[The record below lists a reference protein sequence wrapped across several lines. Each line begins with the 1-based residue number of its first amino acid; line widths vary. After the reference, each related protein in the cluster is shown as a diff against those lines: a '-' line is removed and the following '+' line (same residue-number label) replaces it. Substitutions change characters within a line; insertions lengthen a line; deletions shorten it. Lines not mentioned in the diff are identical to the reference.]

1 MNTVSERLTTKGTT
15 MAPSVTAAGVRL
27 SAAALIIAGFLFIL
41 YPVMRP
47 FSDEVSLQGAA
58 AFASPNWLAAHML
71 AMVAFTLLP
80 LGLLGLHNMLQE
92 TAVERLD
99 FWAVVLSWIGI
110 GLTLP
115 YYGGEAYGLHA
126 IGLEALR
133 RQSADL
139 MSLADVVR
147 SGPGLVMFAAGLLLL
162 ATAAI
167 TAAVAV
173 WRSDKLPR
181 WSGVPF
187 AIGFALYIPQFYGPQ
202 SLRVAHGLLVAIG
215 CVAGSGLV
223 EAKLEAKRIA
233 DTLGARYRWIVT
245 T

>member
-1 MNTVSERLTTKGTT
+1 
-15 MAPSVTAAGVRL
+15 MASSVTAARVRL
-27 SAAALIIAGFLFIL
+27 SAGALIIAGFLFVL

-92 TAVERLD
+92 TAVERLG
-99 FWAVVLSWIGI
+99 FWAVALSWIGI
-110 GLTLP
+110 GFTLP

-162 ATAAI
+162 AAAAI

-215 CVAGSGLV
+215 CVWLAVVLWRQSSKQNGLPTHSERDTDGS
-223 EAKLEAKRIA
+223 
-233 DTLGARYRWIVT
+233 
-245 T
+245 

>member
-1 MNTVSERLTTKGTT
+1 MNTVSERLTTKSTT
-15 MAPSVTAAGVRL
+15 MAPSVIASRVRL
-27 SAAALIIAGFLFIL
+27 SAAALIIAGCLFVL
-41 YPVMRP
+41 YPAIRP

-80 LGLLGLHNMLQE
+80 LGLLGLHYMLQE
-92 TAVERLD
+92 TAVERLG
-99 FWAVVLSWIGI
+99 FWAIVLSWIGI

-126 IGLEALR
+126 IGQEALR
-133 RQSADL
+133 RQSANL

-162 ATAAI
+162 AVAAI
-167 TAAVAV
+167 TVAVAV
-173 WRSDKLPR
+173 WRSDRLPK

-187 AIGFALYIPQFYGPQ
+187 AIGFALYIPQFYGSQP
-202 SLRVAHGLLVAIG
+202 LRVAHGLLVAIG
-215 CVAGSGLV
+215 CVWLAVVLWRQSSKRNGAPPISERDTDGS
-223 EAKLEAKRIA
+223 
-233 DTLGARYRWIVT
+233 
-245 T
+245 